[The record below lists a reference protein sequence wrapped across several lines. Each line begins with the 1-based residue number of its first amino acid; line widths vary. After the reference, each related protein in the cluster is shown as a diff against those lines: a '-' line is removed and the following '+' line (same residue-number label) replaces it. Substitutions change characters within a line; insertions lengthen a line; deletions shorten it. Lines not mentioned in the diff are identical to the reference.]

1 MISYIKWEIKNI
13 DISTVIILPSSWVW
27 YEFVINELIFSKIHD
42 KKEVELFVFHAISE
56 NWQSLFWF
64 LDLEDRVL
72 FKELIKISWVWW
84 RVAQTILSLWSQR
97 LKQAILDDDKK
108 TLESIKWVGK
118 KMAEKIVLELQDKDI
133 VKNAWFAK
141 QDSKSENETPIN
153 KDLKKEILTS
163 LTLMWYNPK
172 KIEEILQ
179 NLPSNYSTIESIIP
193 YVIKNIW

>member
-13 DISTVIILPSSWVW
+13 DISTVIILPRSWVW

-56 NWQSLFWF
+56 NWQALFWF

-108 TLESIKWVGK
+108 TLESIK
-118 KMAEKIVLELQDKDI
+118 
-133 VKNAWFAK
+133 
-141 QDSKSENETPIN
+141 
-153 KDLKKEILTS
+153 
-163 LTLMWYNPK
+163 
-172 KIEEILQ
+172 
-179 NLPSNYSTIESIIP
+179 
-193 YVIKNIW
+193 